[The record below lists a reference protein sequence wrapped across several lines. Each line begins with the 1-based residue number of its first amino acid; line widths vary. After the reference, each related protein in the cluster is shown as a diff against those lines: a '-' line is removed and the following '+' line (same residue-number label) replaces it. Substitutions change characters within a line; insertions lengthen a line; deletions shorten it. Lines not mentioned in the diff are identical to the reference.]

1 MNIEIAIAGEMIL
14 EVFTPKD
21 FNANNSELFDNFPQA
36 NNVESKTAIG
46 NDKTKKLGKL
56 KKRTFKAKN
65 KGKPYST
72 IFLIRSN
79 MTPTD
84 NEITVKAEIANIMG
98 GIICPNNHLSIKG
111 SKYQG
116 EIILLIVLLI
126 SD

>member
-1 MNIEIAIAGEMIL
+1 MNIERTIAKVMIL
-14 EVFTPKD
+14 EVFIPKD
-21 FNANNSELFDNFPQA
+21 FNANNSELLDNFPQA

-56 KKRTFKAKN
+56 KKRTFNAKN

-79 MTPTD
+79 ITPTD

-116 EIILLIVLLI
+116 EIILLIFFLI